1 MKRFMLPDELE
12 QEYNSIDNEFKAM
25 LESYRPNVD
34 AFITEDKKFTRRIIK
49 FIINVIDYILQNYEE
64 INVLEYQEFLGYY
77 HFNFIYGPNGD
88 DMNYL
93 DSDENVID
101 EKQLQEFCF
110 ELRDE
115 DFQVSTKKLEEIRA
129 RYFQLFEKI

>member
-1 MKRFMLPDELE
+1 MLPDELE

>member
-1 MKRFMLPDELE
+1 MLPDELE

-25 LESYRPNVD
+25 LESQRPNVD

>member
-1 MKRFMLPDELE
+1 
-12 QEYNSIDNEFKAM
+12 
-25 LESYRPNVD
+25 
-34 AFITEDKKFTRRIIK
+34 
-49 FIINVIDYILQNYEE
+49 
-64 INVLEYQEFLGYY
+64 
-77 HFNFIYGPNGD
+77 
-88 DMNYL
+88 MNYL